1 MTSIVVA
8 DAGPLHYL
16 VLVDCAG
23 ILEKLFDQML
33 VPSAVRDELLQLNT
47 PEIVKAW
54 IRRPPPRLKV
64 ERVTNVQP
72 IHGLHPGES
81 EALQLALQAKAAGVL
96 MDDLDGRKA
105 ARRLGL
111 SVVGTVG
118 LLERAAEKELI
129 KLPDAV
135 ARLRQTNFFIAP
147 EVLNQ
152 VLERDRL
159 RRAQARPIQKD
170 PGLQR

>member
-1 MTSIVVA
+1 M
-8 DAGPLHYL
+8 
-16 VLVDCAG
+16 
-23 ILEKLFDQML
+23 
-33 VPSAVRDELLQLNT
+33 
-47 PEIVKAW
+47 
-54 IRRPPPRLKV
+54 
-64 ERVTNVQP
+64 
-72 IHGLHPGES
+72 HPGKS
-81 EALQLALQAKAAGVL
+81 EALQRAFQATAAVVL

-111 SVVGTVG
+111 SVVGTIG

-129 KLPDAV
+129 KLPETV

-159 RRAQARPIQKD
+159 RR
-170 PGLQR
+170 G